1 MNVRSLKLAGTATGV
16 LFLVGTAPTVYAQT
30 VDALT
35 FSAQN
40 VLNNARRDYARN
52 QTVTS
57 TFRFTQSMIL
67 NSIGFV
73 TTVAERPND
82 VPTSLSYTLKGG
94 GSVSVNV
101 NSLSAIE
108 NGVRWLTLATPVT
121 MNIDDVVT
129 VSTLGQYTPA
139 YNDPF
144 DSDNNRPAS
153 YSTLITGFTSTN
165 PSVTVSMPVNPSL
178 SPNNG
183 YTAFSNGNLRISNP
197 GSNVAPEPGTFALA
211 LTGGAA
217 LIGICIRRR
226 RNAA

>member
-1 MNVRSLKLAGTATGV
+1 
-16 LFLVGTAPTVYAQT
+16 VYAQT

-40 VLNNARRDYARN
+40 VLNNAPKDYARD
-52 QTVTS
+52 QIVTL

-67 NSIGFV
+67 NSIGLV
-73 TTVAERPND
+73 TGSANA

-101 NSLSAIE
+101 NSLSEIE
-108 NGVRWLTLATPVT
+108 NGLRWLTLETPVT

-139 YNDPF
+139 YNDPV
-144 DSDNNRPAS
+144 DSDNNEPAY
-153 YSTLITGFTSTN
+153 YSTLLTGFTSIN
-165 PSVTVSMPVNPSL
+165 PSVTVSANHGIIPGY
-178 SPNNG
+178 NG
-183 YTAFSNGNLRISNP
+183 YAFYSNGNLRVSNP
-197 GSNVAPEPGTFALA
+197 GSNVAPEPGSIALL
-211 LTGGAA
+211 LTGGGA
-217 LIGICIRRR
+217 LAGIALRRR

>member
-1 MNVRSLKLAGTATGV
+1 MNVRSLKLAGAAAGV
-16 LFLVGTAPTVYAQT
+16 LFLVGTAPNVYAQT

-57 TFRFTQSMIL
+57 TFTFTQSMIL

-73 TTVAERPND
+73 TTIAGSPNA

-94 GSVSVNV
+94 VSVPV
-101 NSLSAIE
+101 SLNSLSAIE
-108 NGVRWLTLATPVT
+108 NGVRWLSLATPVT

-129 VSTLGQYTPA
+129 VSTLGQYNPGYT
-139 YNDPF
+139 DPE

-153 YSTLITGFTSTN
+153 YSTLITGFTSIN
-165 PSVTVSMPVNPSL
+165 PGVTVSMPVSPGL

-183 YTAFSNGNLRISNP
+183 YTAFSNGNLRVSNP
-197 GSNVAPEPGTFALA
+197 SSNVAPEPGSIALL
-211 LTGGAA
+211 LTGGGA
-217 LIGICIRRR
+217 LAGIALRRR

>member
-1 MNVRSLKLAGTATGV
+1 MNVRTLKLTGAAAGL
-16 LFLVGTAPTVYAQT
+16 LFLVGAAPNVYAQT

-40 VLNNARRDYARN
+40 VLNNARRDKSRN

-94 GSVSVNV
+94 VSVPV
-101 NSLSAIE
+101 SLNSLSEID
-108 NGVRWLTLATPVT
+108 NGLRWFTLATPVT

-129 VSTLGQYTPA
+129 VSTLGQYNPGS
-139 YNDPF
+139 YDP
-144 DSDNNRPAS
+144 DEDVTIDAS
-153 YSTLITGFTSTN
+153 YSTLIKGFTSIN
-165 PSVTVSMPVNPSL
+165 PSVTVAMPVNPGL
-178 SPNNG
+178 SPGDG

-197 GSNVAPEPGTFALA
+197 GSNVAPEPGSIALL
-211 LTGGAA
+211 LTGGGA
-217 LIGICIRRR
+217 LAGIALRRR
-226 RNAA
+226 RNAG